1 MWFYKLMLHQLL
13 ALSNNTPEVWCG
25 PTISVENWCVC
36 PFSKLGWSIAEDS
49 GYDVFNWATCT
60 CKLLKVLVAH
70 HLVCGPIW
78 FHFGENQSGQFL
90 HNSQF
95 GGTHFPNFP
104 NASLRCDS
112 SVCSCFSLQWF
123 IPLVMNDGSFP
134 PNICFSVAYY
144 WRWYYEV
151 QNIERSGGDCSHCL
165 STSDLWG
172 LNLIEIIES
181 SLHYQKWP
189 LQHGKTL
196 GKVFFANLLINAADQ
211 PEALKV
217 VEIILGKIATLPKK
231 RKN

>member
-1 MWFYKLMLHQLL
+1 MLP
-13 ALSNNTPEVWCG
+13 S
-25 PTISVENWCVC
+25 
-36 PFSKLGWSIAEDS
+36 
-49 GYDVFNWATCT
+49 DV
-60 CKLLKVLVAH
+60 
-70 HLVCGPIW
+70 I
-78 FHFGENQSGQFL
+78 
-90 HNSQF
+90 
-95 GGTHFPNFP
+95 
-104 NASLRCDS
+104 
-112 SVCSCFSLQWF
+112 CFSLQWF

-217 VEIILGKIATLPKK
+217 VEIILGTKCNTDKKWNVQYFQKKMKVTIPFPEKSPLIYANVHIPRNTRNQSFSSIGYCYFNSRACIHRNMLVIYHRSDVKWKIFSLF
-231 RKN
+231 